1 MATSLFG
8 NMGGLDQTAL
18 DFAKLS
24 PTQQSAYL
32 IGSGARGAAEGIGGL
47 MGMQT
52 KQKQMQNL
60 MQQYN
65 VTTSQGLR
73 DLANAIR
80 NTDPQ
85 GALSLIAKADE
96 MDLAQAK
103 TQSEQ
108 AQTFQRM
115 QAGYKSQVETTKPPS
130 VGPTAELI
138 AQGEY
143 NKPFNELT
151 PEQKKDVAQKAS
163 GSQGKKFDDTF
174 ARAAMD
180 AGIDLGNRTTY
191 GEFTADEQKR
201 ILASMQKA
209 KEESPLAAIQR
220 QLVQARVDAMNATAE
235 EKAAKKEDEKRL
247 EITSLATAES
257 QLEDNIITGLQA
269 KKIAP
274 TSMLGAIG
282 YIATKDLPWND
293 NNTLKGLTETLQ
305 SAKVLNTLQQLKTQ
319 SRTGATGFGPLSD
332 KELGVLQ
339 ADIRKLDPAS
349 SNFKENLDFV
359 LKRWNRTREALRQ
372 RRLELT
378 GKSYSPKVNNDIEAT
393 MKANPGMDRLDVIIK
408 LREKGFL
415 ND

>member
-115 QAGYKSQVETTKPPS
+115 QAGYKSQVETAKPPS
-130 VGPTAELI
+130 VGQTAELI

-143 NKPFNELT
+143 GKPFNELT
-151 PEQKKDVAQKAS
+151 PEQKKEVVQRASKTASASVGTTAELIAQAKYGKTFSQLTPQEKQAVAQEAS
-163 GSQGKKFDDTF
+163 KKTSLGEGLAALGAGLGKQFATTAGKDIAESVAPTVIQGKEDTISALNRAKELLDKGIYTGGMANAAMTVSKYTPFGSQKKLENTEKYIAYVSTTVIPLLKEFGGNDSNEELTF
-174 ARAAMD
+174 LKRLV
-180 AGIDLGNRTTY
+180 GGEITLEEGTLKEIIDSAITKVSR
-191 GEFTADEQKR
+191 
-201 ILASMQKA
+201 S
-209 KEESPLAAIQR
+209 IQR
-220 QLVQARVDAMNATAE
+220 TQDNVKNVSQGGMPSTEVKPQQFGANLSPIKKVEVGQSVKINGVTIKRVE
-235 EKAAKKEDEKRL
+235 
-247 EITSLATAES
+247 
-257 QLEDNIITGLQA
+257 
-269 KKIAP
+269 
-274 TSMLGAIG
+274 
-282 YIATKDLPWND
+282 
-293 NNTLKGLTETLQ
+293 
-305 SAKVLNTLQQLKTQ
+305 
-319 SRTGATGFGPLSD
+319 
-332 KELGVLQ
+332 
-339 ADIRKLDPAS
+339 
-349 SNFKENLDFV
+349 
-359 LKRWNRTREALRQ
+359 
-372 RRLELT
+372 
-378 GKSYSPKVNNDIEAT
+378 
-393 MKANPGMDRLDVIIK
+393 
-408 LREKGFL
+408 
-415 ND
+415 